1 VALPSVDELIM
12 PLLEQLAD
20 GAEHSTRE
28 LWERLTLRF
37 GLSGAELAER
47 LPDGRHVFLSR
58 VQQARTRLRK
68 RGLLDYPRRSHARI
82 TAAGLETLLAG
93 EPRAG
98 THAPP
103 AVTLPAP
110 HIGPGPF
117 ETEVRSLTGPAA
129 SAAADWT
136 AIRLLNGWSA
146 EGILSYAEVAR
157 RTGRSIAALHELDL
171 RCLRDES
178 ADAPALDA
186 VLGFSCAHPWQDAR
200 ELSFHL
206 AQLGLVWTPFS
217 PAGICEAARRFGREQ
232 QWRTLV
238 RALATSRGR
247 GTPDDPRLLPRPFES
262 WFEVE
267 VFLFLE
273 DLGVRAWPQEH
284 VGVYRADLVV
294 EELASPLVIECDG
307 ETWHRG
313 DRTDRDLASE
323 HAFLGRGY
331 TVIRIRHCEWRER
344 TARIQD
350 SLRATLRELDP
361 LRSAG

>member
-1 VALPSVDELIM
+1 M

-28 LWERLTLRF
+28 LWECLALRF

-47 LPDGRHVFLSR
+47 LPDGRHVLLSR
-58 VQQARTRLRK
+58 VQQARARLRR

-82 TAAGLETLLAG
+82 TATGLEALLAA

-98 THAPP
+98 TPAPP
-103 AVTLPAP
+103 AAGVPAP
-110 HIGPGPF
+110 HIGPGPL
-117 ETEVRSLTGPAA
+117 ETEVRSLTGPAVA
-129 SAAADWT
+129 KAADW
-136 AIRLLNGWSA
+136 AAVRLLNGWSA
-146 EGILSYAEVAR
+146 EGISSYAEVAR

-171 RCLRDES
+171 RCLRDDA
-178 ADAPALDA
+178 ADAPVLDA
-186 VLGFSCAHPWQDAR
+186 VLGFSCAHPWRDAR

-238 RALATSRGR
+238 RAVATSRGR
-247 GTPDDPRLLPRPFES
+247 GATDDHRLLPRPFES

-294 EELASPLVIECDG
+294 EGLASPLLIECDG

-313 DRTDRDLASE
+313 DRADRDLASE
-323 HAFLGRGY
+323 HVLLGRGY
-331 TVIRIRHCEWRER
+331 TVIRIAHCEWQEH